1 MRVGWPFPRPPWP
14 LSRCRA
20 GLRGPRSRVS
30 TRRRVY
36 RALLGFTPPSELL
49 LHADRFA
56 VAETPGRPAS
66 LGIRPYTPPPTYRG
80 CVHSHRC
87 RHRLRSR
94 GATRATCSVL
104 VVSHHLDGLLRN
116 RDRELVASRSRSWG
130 SPRFRP
136 PPPPHDRGR
145 ETDEAE
151 DFPATQYPSK
161 NPPRQQPYRVT
172 TAFAFLPS
180 SPGDRRA
187 LRSAEADPH
196 TLRSTPP
203 VHRCTGGASPG
214 EPAPRPCSTDESVTS
229 DAVADLGR
237 PILPGLCPPSRYPRH
252 RTAPHPPRKR
262 DEHPLAR
269 AGDGIPPAV
278 RRKGPAPEGV
288 GPDRRRRSLSGDEVD
303 ELRGAPGVL
312 PPPSHRGETRRPSW
326 GS

>member
-56 VAETPGRPAS
+56 VAEAPGRPAS

-87 RHRLRSR
+87 RHRLRPR
-94 GATRATCSVL
+94 GATRATCSAL

-161 NPPRQQPYRVT
+161 NPPRRQPYRVT
-172 TAFAFLPS
+172 TACCLPAVITGRS
-180 SPGDRRA
+180 SGAPVRR
-187 LRSAEADPH
+187 SGP
-196 TLRSTPP
+196 
-203 VHRCTGGASPG
+203 
-214 EPAPRPCSTDESVTS
+214 
-229 DAVADLGR
+229 
-237 PILPGLCPPSRYPRH
+237 
-252 RTAPHPPRKR
+252 PHPPF
-262 DEHPLAR
+262 DTAR
-269 AGDGIPPAV
+269 ASLHGRGITRGTGSKALLHRRVRNVRCRCRPRTPYPSWALSPSKVPSPPHRPPPATQ
-278 RRKGPAPEGV
+278 A
-288 GPDRRRRSLSGDEVD
+288 
-303 ELRGAPGVL
+303 
-312 PPPSHRGETRRPSW
+312 
-326 GS
+326 